1 MLDPTAKACQWQ
13 TRTYLVSSLW
23 TKKKKFYNVDYW
35 SEKEDAEKLLA
46 LDDED
51 DELYGDFED
60 LETGEKHEADDEKKD
75 SDGGYIFH

>member
-1 MLDPTAKACQWQ
+1 MTN
-13 TRTYLVSSLW
+13 TSLFGFFM
-23 TKKKKFYNVDYW
+23 KDAEKKFYNVDYW

-60 LETGEKHEADDEKKD
+60 LETGEKHEADAEKKD
-75 SDGGYIFH
+75 SDGGFFYH